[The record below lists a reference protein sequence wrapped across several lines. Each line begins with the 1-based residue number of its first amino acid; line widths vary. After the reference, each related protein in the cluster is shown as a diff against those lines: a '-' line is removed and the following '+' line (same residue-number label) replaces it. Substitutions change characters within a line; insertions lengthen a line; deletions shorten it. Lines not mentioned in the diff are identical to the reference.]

1 MFWNNT
7 NGKQNVC
14 TKNKSDMSIKRETD
28 DVVVVPGSVEQFFAA
43 YVAPPPRI
51 LDFSIRIKHIK

>member
-1 MFWNNT
+1 
-7 NGKQNVC
+7 
-14 TKNKSDMSIKRETD
+14 MSIKRETD

-51 LDFSIRIKHIK
+51 LDFSLRIKHIK